1 MCKHAVCCQYR
12 SLLHITDSLFH
23 ASDYE
28 RKIDM
33 SKKKADEAKSEV
45 VSNAEMSL
53 LQKELEEE
61 LQRERL
67 LREELR

>member
-1 MCKHAVCCQYR
+1 
-12 SLLHITDSLFH
+12 
-23 ASDYE
+23 
-28 RKIDM
+28 M

-67 LREELR
+67 LRKELR